1 MVGSNPERS
10 GGAPD
15 VSELFCHYNS
25 LYFSD
30 SLGSCAVSWVED
42 PLPDR

>member
-1 MVGSNPERS
+1 MVTADPDGS

-25 LYFSD
+25 LYFRE
-30 SLGSCAVSWVED
+30 SLGSCAVSWAED
-42 PLPDR
+42 PLPNS